1 MNNEHMKKC
10 SISVVISAME
20 FKSTMRHLYISVKLK
35 NLKYNKTKC

>member
-1 MNNEHMKKC
+1 MKKC